1 MKLVQRLFLKQHI
14 TEDELSDGNE
24 FLVEKM
30 VYKKYWKGVQLLV
43 F

>member
-1 MKLVQRLFLKQHI
+1 MKLVQGLFLKQHI

-30 VYKKYWKGVQLLV
+30 YSC
-43 F
+43 